1 MRNSKRNTMSPDIK
15 TLRGMNL
22 NSIEVMTMALQRLR
36 ELLPATAANPM
47 LEDFVNAEIST
58 VELELRIGTIVQTR
72 LQASK
77 ITVKPLNEAEAA
89 KLNAL
94 AEVIDKTIQRDAVV
108 NAALSEVI
116 DLIKTAADLRDLV
129 KSSTTVPV

>member
-1 MRNSKRNTMSPDIK
+1 MAPDIK

-36 ELLPATAANPM
+36 ELLPTTAANPM

-77 ITVKPLNEAEAA
+77 ITVKPLNEAGAA

-94 AEVIDKTIQRDAVV
+94 AEVIDKTIQRDAMF
-108 NAALSEVI
+108 NATLNEVT

-129 KSSTTVPV
+129 KTSTAVPV